1 MRHEGHIQ
9 AGGVTKD
16 VTFVDADPDIND
28 QIDAACRT
36 KYRRYAASVVGT
48 IVSPEARHDHQTGAA
63 AY

>member
-36 KYRRYAASVVGT
+36 KYRRYAASVGT
-48 IVSPEARHDHQTGAA
+48 IVPERHDHQTGAA